1 MQKRYVMNTQTEHRR
16 INVIAREIV
25 KDWGPKMYFGAK
37 PYVNAMLTL
46 GTIEDKYGFDDG
58 KSIVLYFLAN
68 ASSWRG
74 ETARRIKA
82 ELKQICEVKG

>member
-1 MQKRYVMNTQTEHRR
+1 MNTQTEQRA
-16 INVIAREIV
+16 ISTIAREIV

-37 PYVNAMLTL
+37 PYVNAMLQLNKIT
-46 GTIEDKYGFDDG
+46 DKYGFEDG

>member
-1 MQKRYVMNTQTEHRR
+1 MNTQTEQRA
-16 INVIAREIV
+16 ISTIAREIV

-37 PYVNAMLTL
+37 PYVNAMLQLNKIT
-46 GTIEDKYGFDDG
+46 DKYGFEDG

-82 ELKQICEVKG
+82 ELKQICGVKG